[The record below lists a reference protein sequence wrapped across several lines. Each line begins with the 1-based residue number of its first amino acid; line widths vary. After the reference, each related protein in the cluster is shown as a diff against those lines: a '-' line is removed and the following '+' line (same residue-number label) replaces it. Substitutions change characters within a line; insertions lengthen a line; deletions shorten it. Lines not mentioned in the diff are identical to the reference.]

1 VSIFKGEN
9 GIPRDDEAYDI
20 WLKLG
25 AADAHR
31 RARHGDDNFWQMGD
45 TGPCGRCSEIY
56 YFRGAATYAALA
68 DKIGAV
74 EFVGYEQYTDV
85 DAEVKAI
92 VVDGAERDALHHG
105 SEGEVVLSPT
115 PFYAESG
122 GQIGD
127 TGTLV
132 WDGGR
137 ATVLDTVKP
146 FGDVPVSRVR
156 VDEGSLSLST
166 KVRASVPA
174 PVRLDT
180 TANHTAT
187 HLLHKAL
194 KDILGATVQQAG
206 SLVAPDRLRFDYTH
220 HQPLTDAQLRQV
232 EDAVNE
238 RVRANLEVTK
248 TVMPLSNAKQ
258 SGAVAMFGEK
268 YGDMVR
274 IVAAGDY
281 SREFC
286 GGCHVNRTGDI
297 GIFKIVSDRSLAAG
311 VRRMEAVT
319 GRGALQLF
327 QKLDDATYQL
337 ASQANVALDELPV
350 YVRSLQEKQK
360 TLEKELKQLK
370 VRVATGSS
378 AGAAQSSDESI
389 DVSGVK
395 LIARRVDDLTGGDLR
410 NFADELRSKLKSGVV
425 VLGSATDGKVTLLT
439 AVTKD
444 LLDRVQANTL
454 IGKLAPIVGGK
465 GGGKPDLAQ
474 AGGKDADKLNEA
486 IATAPSALREILG

>member
-1 VSIFKGEN
+1 N
-9 GIPRDDEAYDI
+9 
-20 WLKLG
+20 
-25 AADAHR
+25 
-31 RARHGDDNFWQMGD
+31 
-45 TGPCGRCSEIY
+45 
-56 YFRGAATYAALA
+56 
-68 DKIGAV
+68 
-74 EFVGYEQYTDV
+74 
-85 DAEVKAI
+85 
-92 VVDGAERDALHHG
+92 
-105 SEGEVVLSPT
+105 PT

-137 ATVLDTVKP
+137 ATVLDTQKP
-146 FGDVPVSRVR
+146 FGEMPVSRVR
-156 VDEGSLSLST
+156 VDEGVLAVNAT
-166 KVRASVPA
+166 VRASVPA
-174 PVRLDT
+174 AVRLDT

-194 KDILGATVQQAG
+194 KDILGPTVQQAG

-220 HQPLTDAQLRQV
+220 HAPLSDEQIKTI

-248 TVMPLSNAKQ
+248 TVMPIEEAKK

-268 YGDMVR
+268 YGDEVR
-274 IVAAGDY
+274 IVAAGEY

-297 GIFKIVSDRSLAAG
+297 GIFKITSDRSLAAG

-319 GRGALQLF
+319 GRGALALF
-327 QKLDDATYQL
+327 QKLDGTTHDIA
-337 ASQANVALDELPV
+337 AQANVALDELPV

-360 TLEKELKQLK
+360 QLEKELKALK
-370 VRVATGSS
+370 VRVATGGTSS
-378 AGAAQSSDESI
+378 APSDDSQ
-389 DVSGVK
+389 DVGGIK
-395 LIARRVDDLTGGDLR
+395 LIARRVDDLSGGDLR
-410 NFADELRSKLKSGVV
+410 NFADELRSKIKSGVV

-474 AGGKDADKLNEA
+474 AGGKDPDKLNEA
-486 IATAPSALREILG
+486 LERAPSALRELLG